1 MGRHCTSAT
10 IVVVLAIATQVVA
23 GLTPAAWAT
32 AVAFSEP
39 ARVVEVTIA
48 KSARESFLREVKVFA
63 ETFAFHSSFSP
74 SRSNPAEPF
83 PMLWRA
89 DFFIYFYPIP
99 NGDARRPASQ
109 VSENGRAH
117 V

>member
-39 ARVVEVTIA
+39 ARVDEVTIT

-63 ETFAFHSSFSP
+63 ETFAFTSSFYPRPSTPHEPLPLLWSDDSLFYFSTLPNCKSP
-74 SRSNPAEPF
+74 
-83 PMLWRA
+83 
-89 DFFIYFYPIP
+89 
-99 NGDARRPASQ
+99 RP
-109 VSENGRAH
+109 
-117 V
+117 